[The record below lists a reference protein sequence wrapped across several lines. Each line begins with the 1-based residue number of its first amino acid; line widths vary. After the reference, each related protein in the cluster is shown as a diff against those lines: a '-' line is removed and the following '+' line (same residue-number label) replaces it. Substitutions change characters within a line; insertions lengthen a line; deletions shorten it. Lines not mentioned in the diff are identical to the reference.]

1 MMLFFSGI
9 KCFLKVGILLG
20 LIGGFL
26 GGLEVGLNVGFDEC
40 FWRLRFLFEIFK
52 DR

>member
-1 MMLFFSGI
+1 MMLVFSGI
-9 KCFLKVGILLG
+9 KFFLKVGILLG

-26 GGLEVGLNVGFDEC
+26 GDLEVGLNVGFDEC
-40 FWRLRFLFEIFK
+40 FWRLRFLFGIFK